1 MKLNYRDVT
10 REWLK
15 NSCPNS
21 HRVKTRNYYEH
32 DGIRY
37 FVDGKKVVLDY
48 DIREKTVALW
58 IENVLG
64 GELYLLPRINEP
76 IGIMTADYLFRD
88 EYWDLKNVIGDG
100 KRVIEDLIKKKKRQ
114 SLNFIIDITDSKI
127 SDIDLM
133 RQINKLFVS
142 KTTNWVEKI
151 IVKDKEKII
160 IICEKIKND

>member
-1 MKLNYRDVT
+1 
-10 REWLK
+10 
-15 NSCPNS
+15 
-21 HRVKTRNYYEH
+21 
-32 DGIRY
+32 
-37 FVDGKKVVLDY
+37 
-48 DIREKTVALW
+48 
-58 IENVLG
+58 
-64 GELYLLPRINEP
+64 
-76 IGIMTADYLFRD
+76 MTADYLFRD

-151 IVKDKEKII
+151 IVKDKEEII

>member
-1 MKLNYRDVT
+1 
-10 REWLK
+10 
-15 NSCPNS
+15 
-21 HRVKTRNYYEH
+21 
-32 DGIRY
+32 
-37 FVDGKKVVLDY
+37 
-48 DIREKTVALW
+48 
-58 IENVLG
+58 
-64 GELYLLPRINEP
+64 
-76 IGIMTADYLFRD
+76 MTADYLFRD

-100 KRVIEDLIKKKKRQ
+100 KRTIKDLIKNKRRQ

-142 KTTNWVEKI
+142 KTTNWVKNI

>member
-1 MKLNYRDVT
+1 
-10 REWLK
+10 
-15 NSCPNS
+15 
-21 HRVKTRNYYEH
+21 
-32 DGIRY
+32 
-37 FVDGKKVVLDY
+37 
-48 DIREKTVALW
+48 
-58 IENVLG
+58 
-64 GELYLLPRINEP
+64 
-76 IGIMTADYLFRD
+76 MTADYLFRD

-114 SLNFIIDITDSKI
+114 SLNFIIDITYFRI

-151 IVKDKEKII
+151 IVKDKEEII

>member
-1 MKLNYRDVT
+1 M
-10 REWLK
+10 
-15 NSCPNS
+15 
-21 HRVKTRNYYEH
+21 
-32 DGIRY
+32 
-37 FVDGKKVVLDY
+37 
-48 DIREKTVALW
+48 W

-64 GELYLLPRINEP
+64 SKLYLLPRINEP

-88 EYWDLKNVIGDG
+88 EYCDLKNVIGDG
-100 KRVIEDLIKKKKRQ
+100 KRVIGNLIKNKKRQ
-114 SLNFIIDITDSKI
+114 SLNLIIDITDSKI

-142 KTTNWVEKI
+142 KTTNWVKNI

>member
-1 MKLNYRDVT
+1 
-10 REWLK
+10 
-15 NSCPNS
+15 
-21 HRVKTRNYYEH
+21 
-32 DGIRY
+32 
-37 FVDGKKVVLDY
+37 
-48 DIREKTVALW
+48 
-58 IENVLG
+58 
-64 GELYLLPRINEP
+64 
-76 IGIMTADYLFRD
+76 MTADYLFRD
-88 EYWDLKNVIGDG
+88 EYWDLKNIIGDG

-151 IVKDKEKII
+151 IVKDKEEII